1 MPLQSDFLLL
11 LLHPL
16 LLLFQNEWFGDSW
29 YKQRPRFWTT
39 SFLLIAL
46 DRMKINTSVK
56 TFLVFSRILFWFRFI
71 IIFTQMDSYHVF
83 FQTLFSGPAI
93 TLISMKSIISMN
105 IFYMFF
111 HVPFP
116 FKFISTFLT
125 HKFNCDYC
133 NNKFKNTEHK
143 ITH

>member
-1 MPLQSDFLLL
+1 
-11 LLHPL
+11 
-16 LLLFQNEWFGDSW
+16 
-29 YKQRPRFWTT
+29 
-39 SFLLIAL
+39 
-46 DRMKINTSVK
+46 MKINTSVK

-111 HVPFP
+111 HVPFSL
-116 FKFISTFLT
+116 KFLRAFLT
-125 HKFNCDYC
+125 HKFNCD
-133 NNKFKNTEHK
+133 
-143 ITH
+143 